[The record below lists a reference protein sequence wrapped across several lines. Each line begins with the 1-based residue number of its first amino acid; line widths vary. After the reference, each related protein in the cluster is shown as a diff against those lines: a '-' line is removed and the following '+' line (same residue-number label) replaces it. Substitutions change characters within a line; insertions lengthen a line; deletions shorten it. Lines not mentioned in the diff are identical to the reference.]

1 MRVTVNGKIVAVLEK
16 KSGIS
21 KAGKEWANQDYV
33 LQPDGDED
41 VISFNVFGEE
51 NIANYNLHVGSMVS
65 VTLGIRSRE
74 YNGKYYPEV
83 RAIQCYAQT
92 SGSAPAPQP
101 QPQSTPQSTP
111 VDANTSSVD
120 LPF

>member
-101 QPQSTPQSTP
+101 QPQSTPS
-111 VDANTSSVD
+111 DANTSSVD

>member
-21 KAGKEWANQDYV
+21 KAGNEWTNQDFV
-33 LQPDGDED
+33 IQPDGDED
-41 VISFNVFGEE
+41 IIAFNVFGEE
-51 NIANYNLHVGSMVS
+51 NIANYNLRVGSVVS
-65 VTLGIRSRE
+65 VTLVIRSRE

-83 RAIQCYAQT
+83 RAVQCYSQA
-92 SGSAPAPQP
+92 GSANTAPAQPAPAAETP
-101 QPQSTPQSTP
+101 SSTS
-111 VDANTSSVD
+111 N

>member
-21 KAGKEWANQDYV
+21 KAGNEWCNQDYV
-33 LQPDGDED
+33 IQPDGDED
-41 VISFNVFGEE
+41 VIAFNVFGEE
-51 NIANYNLHVGSMVS
+51 NIANYNLRVGSVVS
-65 VTLGIRSRE
+65 VALAIRSRE

-83 RAIQCYAQT
+83 RAIQCYSQ
-92 SGSAPAPQP
+92 SGANTASAPAPAP
-101 QPQSTPQSTP
+101 APAPE
-111 VDANTSSVD
+111 ASSSNS